1 MLSVIVTAVIVILV
15 LFAFL
20 IGSNPNLIAGYDGEN
35 MSEDEKDRLMT
46 DVRIILI
53 GSAISLIPML
63 VSEFSELVSLSVA
76 TIISVIAPLL
86 LVILVIIKNRLQLF

>member
-1 MLSVIVTAVIVILV
+1 MFTVIVTGVIATLI

-35 MSEDEKDRLMT
+35 VSKDEEDKLIT

-63 VSEFSELVSLSVA
+63 VSEYSELVSLSTA
-76 TIISVIAPLL
+76 TIISVFIP
-86 LVILVIIKNRLQLF
+86 VILVVLIVIKNRL